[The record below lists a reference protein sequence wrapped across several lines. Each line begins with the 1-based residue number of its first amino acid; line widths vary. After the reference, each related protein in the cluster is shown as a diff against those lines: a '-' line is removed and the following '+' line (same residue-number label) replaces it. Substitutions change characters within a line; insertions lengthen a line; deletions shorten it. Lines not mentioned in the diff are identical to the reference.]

1 MKKKKA
7 RVIWNSHGLLPL
19 SQEEEELTTLYVAPG
34 RRAEPSGNGQCLP
47 SIHFLLGCC
56 QHPDFLVGSIPPLFS
71 APGALSAQS
80 GQEIRTAEQ
89 CLVSLAVTSH
99 RAY

>member
-1 MKKKKA
+1 MKKK
-7 RVIWNSHGLLPL
+7 
-19 SQEEEELTTLYVAPG
+19 SQSDTGIAKGCRLCLRKRNWLHCMWLQE
-34 RRAEPSGNGQCLP
+34 AEQSQGGIGQCLL

-56 QHPDFLVGSIPPLFS
+56 QHPDFPVGSIPPLFS

-89 CLVSLAVTSH
+89 CLVSLAVTGH